1 MSRPYEG
8 EEPPKPESEFTW
20 NNYLAL
26 KKEVERLK
34 KLEAVMVQCPY
45 HGEIEDCPNDA
56 LTGHIKDQDIIIKGL
71 RDTICVQCQ
80 MLAYAYSKKKPNP
93 SCDNCMNGPVLHN
106 PLQKALDRIKELE
119 ETKCQACRLIAEA
132 YGACELGKFVCPVK
146 SGVWKECKIG
156 PQKAPKKPDF
166 PDISD
171 SRYKTFADYEIA
183 LEDYMIATHDDGRTL
198 PEPKEPLTEDE
209 WTPYADALKIK
220 KRKVKKK

>member
-56 LTGHIKDQDIIIKGL
+56 LLGHIKDQDIIIKGL
-71 RDTICVQCQ
+71 RDTICFQCQ
-80 MLAYAYSKKKPNP
+80 MLAYKHTKKRPNP
-93 SCDNCMNGPVLHN
+93 SCSNCMNGPNPHN

-132 YGACELGKFVCPVK
+132 YGACKLGEFVCPVK

-156 PQKAPKKPDF
+156 PQKMPCGEAKCPLPPEDFEPDCS
-166 PDISD
+166 ICA
-171 SRYKTFADYEIA
+171 RN
-183 LEDYMIATHDDGRTL
+183 
-198 PEPKEPLTEDE
+198 PEVLTEEE